1 MHEIDPDRKPFLP
14 NYNALERVSPPPI
27 IFASLCIIHIIHV
40 SYPSMHSYIK
50 V

>member
-27 IFASLCIIHIIHV
+27 IFASLCIIHINNTCFIPFTAFLH
-40 SYPSMHSYIK
+40 
-50 V
+50 